1 MLLAWLLPDASYL
14 VLFEGWGRPPYVPR
28 HGKPPLPVRMARR
41 AAVAITAARERE
53 RAAYAEFDHVGR
65 ARIDEMFTLN
75 RGGLDNVGHVLDQMG
90 PTWEAQAEVT
100 RQLADPE
107 AGQ

>member
-41 AAVAITAARERE
+41 AAVAITAARERHLGADGQDSLPGPA
-53 RAAYAEFDHVGR
+53 RPAA
-65 ARIDEMFTLN
+65 
-75 RGGLDNVGHVLDQMG
+75 
-90 PTWEAQAEVT
+90 
-100 RQLADPE
+100 
-107 AGQ
+107 